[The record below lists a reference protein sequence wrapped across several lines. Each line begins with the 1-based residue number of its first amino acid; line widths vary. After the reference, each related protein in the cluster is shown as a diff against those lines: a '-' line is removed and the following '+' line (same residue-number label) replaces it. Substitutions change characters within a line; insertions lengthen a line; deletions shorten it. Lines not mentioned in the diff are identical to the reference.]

1 MVGTAHSNNGI
12 NVQTITFTGN
22 LVPAYPNIYAA
33 LPTGVT
39 IPKPTIFSFDRE
51 YQNAKVHQ
59 ASAGF
64 EFELM
69 PQTTLAVNYLYV
81 KGVQLPRSTDINVGT
96 ASTPTTFV
104 VAGTG
109 EQLPYYRLATGP
121 FTNFGRIISFQSTA
135 DSRYNGLTIELNRR
149 FANHVSARAAYTLGK
164 VTDTVPDA
172 TAVVPGSST
181 DDAKYASNP
190 NDFDADR
197 TVGNNDQR
205 HRFVFSGIYDTN
217 GIAGGKEGIGAA
229 LARGWNFSAIFTA
242 STGQPYSAR
251 VGNVDLN
258 NDGNTR
264 NDFAPGT
271 ARNQYRLPSYSSLDL
286 RIARDIP
293 VVGSVKV
300 QPLFEVYNLLNVDDV
315 NSVNTALY
323 GATGSVLTPN
333 SSFGQPLGTAGQ
345 RIVQLALKVVF

>member
-1 MVGTAHSNNGI
+1 
-12 NVQTITFTGN
+12 
-22 LVPAYPNIYAA
+22 
-33 LPTGVT
+33 
-39 IPKPTIFSFDRE
+39 
-51 YQNAKVHQ
+51 
-59 ASAGF
+59 
-64 EFELM
+64 M
-69 PQTTLAVNYLYV
+69 PQTSLVINYLYV
-81 KGVQLPRSTDINVGT
+81 KGVQLPRSTDINVAT
-96 ASTPTTFV
+96 PVTPTTFTV
-104 VAGTG
+104 TSSG
-109 EQLPYYRLATGP
+109 EQLSYYRLATGP

-135 DSRYNGLTIELNRR
+135 ESQYNGLTIEVNRR
-149 FANHVSARAAYTLGK
+149 FANHVSARVAYTLGR

-190 NDFDADR
+190 IDFGADR

-217 GIAGGKEGIGAA
+217 GFAEGKDGIGGA
-229 LARGWNFSAIFTA
+229 LARGWNFGIIFTA

-271 ARNQYRLPSYSSLDL
+271 VRNQYSLPSYSSLDL

-293 VVGSVKV
+293 VVGRVKV
-300 QPLFEVYNLLNVDDV
+300 QPLFEVYNLLNADNI
-315 NSVNTALY
+315 NSINTALY
-323 GATGSVLTPN
+323 GVSGSVLTPN

-345 RIVQLALKVVF
+345 RIIQLALKVAF